1 MVRSLLKDSSVVN
14 NTVNDNNMNHKS
26 ILAKKKKKKKKM
38 IENHLKAHIIEID
51 NQLVRAVN
59 NSHPNWVI
67 EEDNWVIEEEE
78 EKEEKKISQ
87 VENQKLQMS

>member
-1 MVRSLLKDSSVVN
+1 MQKK
-14 NTVNDNNMNHKS
+14 T
-26 ILAKKKKKKKKM
+26 KKKTVT
-38 IENHLKAHIIEID
+38 EGNLKAQIIEID

>member
-1 MVRSLLKDSSVVN
+1 MS
-14 NTVNDNNMNHKS
+14 HKS
-26 ILAKKKKKKKKM
+26 IIAKRNKKKTVT
-38 IENHLKAHIIEID
+38 ESNLKTQIIEID

>member
-1 MVRSLLKDSSVVN
+1 MTESN
-14 NTVNDNNMNHKS
+14 
-26 ILAKKKKKKKKM
+26 
-38 IENHLKAHIIEID
+38 LKAQIIEID

-67 EEDNWVIEEEE
+67 EEEE

-87 VENQKLQMS
+87 AENQKLQMS

>member
-1 MVRSLLKDSSVVN
+1 MTESNLR
-14 NTVNDNNMNHKS
+14 
-26 ILAKKKKKKKKM
+26 AP
-38 IENHLKAHIIEID
+38 IIEVD

-78 EKEEKKISQ
+78 GKEEKEISQ
-87 VENQKLQMS
+87 VENQKTSNVLRHGEYKMH